1 MILEMTVWSY
11 KILVIIVDALYS
23 YTFNLGALFEIE
35 FLKC

>member
-1 MILEMTVWSY
+1 M
-11 KILVIIVDALYS
+11 VIIVDALYS